1 LKFNKLILANWA
13 NIPNQEYLLSNLVFL
28 TGETGVGKS
37 TMLDAIQTLMTANK
51 KGIVQYN
58 AGQDEAQNKKRDKE
72 YRTLQ
77 GYFSGEDRFKFSRPD
92 GCRSTI
98 ALSFKNSKNEE
109 KSLFSALITGSVS
122 FEESKNEKRPILDSL
137 HFFIIKNTELSQ
149 EDILDENKR
158 LLDHRELYKSLSLKY
173 EKDNVIHCIDKSD
186 YLNTLYGNLWGK
198 TKTTSFA
205 SEKAARAFSNFIHA
219 RPVDNINAFVRNEF
233 LPPKDMKDEVS
244 SLSDTIRALDKL
256 KKDAKEIEE
265 GISILSNLESKLSA
279 VIKKWH
285 VLGEEHFIYSHYE
298 VLKQES
304 KIKNDEKK
312 YNKIESEIKKFENRL
327 KKLDLEESNLNDKLL
342 ELKVAQNA
350 NDRVKEL
357 QDINKKLEDIK
368 KDFNK
373 GISNTIG
380 IIGNIEKISRDISSV
395 FLHREKFSNLCI
407 ILSDFKVI
415 LDKFSSN
422 SFNQY
427 FLNNDINSLDLE
439 YQVIEF
445 RDLLDRVV
453 DTYAT
458 FINSSEFINEKDAID
473 KSYQS
478 FIIQKDSLLKEIKT
492 IDSEINILED
502 TKFFCPSHIQES
514 YDVLKKML
522 PSANAHLLYEYVELL
537 DDEWR
542 EAIEGFIGN
551 NRFSIIVSSEYE
563 KEAID
568 IVRQNNLKIKI
579 IQGKK
584 VLEELEYRGKS
595 LPEESI
601 VNLLKI
607 SNDKAQAYLIVTYGD
622 VLQVENSAELTKA
635 KRGITID
642 CKAASGNLLFTCNL
656 KDKRFIFG
664 EEAQR
669 RTLHGMKE
677 EKKELE
683 LKRNQIDVNIDITR
697 NISMLLNNFDKDKK
711 IANLDDIVFINSNYY
726 KYKDNLKVRALIDT
740 SEFEEISKEI
750 ESCTF
755 RLKEIKEEIVN
766 LNQELG
772 SNKLSFSEKEI
783 VENNNLQILEDK
795 KRVLEINRNTHFLVY
810 DRLVIFSNNGFENY
824 EKNILGKID
833 INIHMKQPEN
843 LLSALSPL
851 WHEFDNYYTIQI
863 LSNKIALPNAFS
875 FDEIQ
880 ISTQYFDEI
889 ITFKSELINRID
901 EKNNSLT
908 FKYKNEIQNA
918 DMQFKNTFLNDFCH
932 AIYVNIKQGEHS
944 IDRLNDTLKKHKFG
958 NETFKI
964 KRSPA
969 DEELKRYQEYFK
981 VIHESNKTAE
991 EGSLFE
997 ELSKQGFEDV
1007 SNSLLSLFM
1016 DNEKHI
1022 NELIRISDY
1031 RNYNNYDIYQ
1041 EIDGTSISLSR
1052 NGKNSG
1058 GQGETSYYII
1068 RSINLQSALKPSE
1081 TNPNSLE
1088 SIIID
1093 ESFLKSNEKRSKEIL
1108 SYLNESL
1115 GFQII
1120 CAMPTKNVGTFYEID
1135 SSNYHFVQFPL
1146 GAYSNGELDYQT
1158 FVEFKSRNNKEIKK
1172 LYDDEEKSLF
1182 EEVKKQ
1188 ADELY
1193 AQY

>member
-1 LKFNKLILANWA
+1 MKFNKLILANWA
-13 NIPNQEYLLSNLVFL
+13 NIPNQEYFLTDLVFL

-77 GYFSGEDRFKFSRPD
+77 GYFSGEDRFKFSRPN

-98 ALSFKNSKNEE
+98 ALSFKSTKNEE
-109 KSLFSALITGSVS
+109 KSLFTALITGSVS
-122 FEESKNEKRPILDSL
+122 FEESKNEKKPVLESL
-137 HFFIIKNTELSQ
+137 HFFIIKNFELSQ
-149 EDILDENKR
+149 DDILDESSK
-158 LLDHRELYKSLSLKY
+158 LLDHRELYKNLSLKY
-173 EKDNVIHCIDKSD
+173 ERDNVIHCVDKSD

-198 TKTTSFA
+198 SKTTSA
-205 SEKAARAFSNFIHA
+205 VSEKAARAFSNFIHA

-233 LPPKDMKDEVS
+233 LTPKDMKDEVS

-265 GISILSNLESKLSA
+265 SIFILSKLESKLSA

-285 VLGEEHFIYSHYE
+285 ILGEEHFIYSHYE
-298 VLKQES
+298 VLKQEN
-304 KIKNDEKK
+304 KIINDEKK
-312 YNKIESEIKKFENRL
+312 YIKLEREIKRIENRL
-327 KKLDLEESNLNDKLL
+327 TKLNLEEKNLNDKII
-342 ELKVAQNA
+342 ELTLASNS
-350 NDRVKEL
+350 NDKVKEL
-357 QDINKKLEDIK
+357 NEINKKIEDVR
-368 KDFNK
+368 KDFNA
-373 GISNTIG
+373 GISNTIL
-380 IIGNIEKISRDISSV
+380 ITGNIEKISRDISSI
-395 FLHREKFSNLCI
+395 FLQRERFPELCI
-407 ILSDFKVI
+407 ILSDFKVV

-427 FLNNDINSLDLE
+427 FLNNGIDSLDLE
-439 YQVIEF
+439 YQVTVFKELLDSIIDAYSSFMGSIEF
-445 RDLLDRVV
+445 DK
-453 DTYAT
+453 
-458 FINSSEFINEKDAID
+458 EKELID
-473 KSYQS
+473 KTYQNS
-478 FIIQKDSLLKEIKT
+478 IVEKNTIDEKIKI
-492 IDSEINILED
+492 IDSEIKTLEE
-502 TKFFCPSHIQES
+502 TRFFCPSVIQES

-522 PSANAHLLYEYVELL
+522 PNANAHLLYEYVELL

-551 NRFSIIVSSEYE
+551 NRFSLIVSSEYE

-568 IVRQNNLKIKI
+568 IVRQNDLKIKI

-595 LPEESI
+595 LPSESI

-607 SNDKAQAYLIVTYGD
+607 SNDKAQAYLISTYGD
-622 VLQVENSAELTKA
+622 VLQIVNSAELTKA

-669 RTLHGMKE
+669 LTLHKMKE
-677 EKKELE
+677 EKKVLFE
-683 LKRNQIDVNIDITR
+683 KSNQIAANIDISR
-697 NISMLLNNFDKDKK
+697 NIYMILSNFTKDKK
-711 IANLDDIVFINSNYY
+711 IANLEDIAYINANYN
-726 KYKDNLKVRALIDT
+726 KYRDNLQVLKLIDT
-740 SEFEEISKEI
+740 SEFEEITNEI
-750 ESCTF
+750 NSCKNK
-755 RLKEIKEEIVN
+755 LKETKSELDN
-766 LNQELG
+766 LNQEIG
-772 SNKLSFSEKEI
+772 SNKRSYAEKYS
-783 VENNNLQILEDK
+783 VEKSNLQILEDK
-795 KRVLEINRNTHFLVY
+795 KKHLEINRNTFSLVY
-810 DRLVIFSNNGFENY
+810 DKLVIHTNMGFENY
-824 EKNILGKID
+824 EKNITDKID
-833 INIHMKQPEN
+833 INIQMKQPEN
-843 LLSALSPL
+843 LLTTLATL
-851 WHEFDNYYTIQI
+851 WHEFDTFHTIQI
-863 LSNKIALPNAFS
+863 LANKVALPNALS
-875 FDEIQ
+875 FDEIA
-880 ISTQYFDEI
+880 ISIQHFSEI
-889 ITFKSELINRID
+889 VDFKSELINRID
-901 EKNNSLT
+901 DKNNSLT
-908 FKYKNEIQNA
+908 FKYKNEIENA
-918 DMQFKNTFLNDFCH
+918 DKEFKNTFLNDFCH
-932 AIYVNIKQGEHS
+932 AIYVNIKQGEHL

-958 NETFKI
+958 SETFKI
-964 KRSPA
+964 KRAAA

-981 VIHESNKTAE
+981 VIHESKNTAE

-997 ELSKQGFEDV
+997 ELSKQGFADI

-1022 NELIRISDY
+1022 QELVRISDY
-1031 RNYNNYDIYQ
+1031 RNYNNYDIFQ
-1041 EIDGTSISLSR
+1041 EIDGMSISLSR

-1068 RSINLQSALKPSE
+1068 RSINLQSALRPSE
-1081 TNPNSLE
+1081 TNSNSLE

-1135 SSNYHFVQFPL
+1135 STNYHFVQFPL
-1146 GAYSNGELDYQT
+1146 GSSINGELDYRT
-1158 FVEFKSRNNKEIKK
+1158 FVEFKNRNNIEIKR
-1172 LYDDEEKSLF
+1172 LYEDEEKTLF
-1182 EEVKKQ
+1182 DEVVRD

-1193 AQY
+1193 S

>member
-1 LKFNKLILANWA
+1 MKFNKLILANWA
-13 NIPNQEYLLSNLVFL
+13 NIPNQEYFLTDLVFL

-77 GYFSGEDRFKFSRPD
+77 GYFAGEDRFKFSRPN

-98 ALSFKNSKNEE
+98 ALSFKSSKNEE
-109 KSLFSALITGSVS
+109 KSLFTALLTGSVS
-122 FEESKNEKRPILDSL
+122 FEESKNEKKPVLDSL
-137 HFFIIKNTELSQ
+137 HFFIIKNHELSQ
-149 EDILDENKR
+149 NDILDENSK
-158 LLDHRELYKSLSLKY
+158 LLDHRELYKKLSLKY
-173 EKDNVIHCIDKSD
+173 ERDNVIHCVDKSD

-198 TKTTSFA
+198 SKTTSA
-205 SEKAARAFSNFIHA
+205 LAEKAARAFSNFIHA

-233 LPPKDMKDEVS
+233 LTPKDMKDEVS

-265 GISILSNLESKLSA
+265 SILILSKLESKLSA

-285 VLGEEHFIYSHYE
+285 ILGEEHFIYSHYE
-298 VLKQES
+298 VLKQEN
-304 KIKNDEKK
+304 KIINDEKK
-312 YNKIESEIKKFENRL
+312 YIKLEREIKRIENRL
-327 KKLDLEESNLNDKLL
+327 RKLNLEEEALNSKIIELTLAQNSNDK
-342 ELKVAQNA
+342 
-350 NDRVKEL
+350 VKEL
-357 QDINKKLEDIK
+357 NEINKKIEDIRK
-368 KDFNK
+368 NFNS
-373 GISNTIG
+373 GISSTIL
-380 IIGNIEKISRDISSV
+380 ITGNIEKISRDISSI
-395 FLHREKFSNLCI
+395 FLQRERFPHLCI

-427 FLNNDINSLDLE
+427 FLNNNIDSLDLE
-439 YQVIEF
+439 YQVTMFKELLYGVIDTYSSFIGSIEF
-445 RDLLDRVV
+445 
-453 DTYAT
+453 
-458 FINSSEFINEKDAID
+458 NNEKETID
-473 KSYQS
+473 KSYQNS
-478 FIIQKDSLLKEIKT
+478 IVEKNSIDEKIRI
-492 IDSEINILED
+492 IDSEIKILEE
-502 TKFFCPSHIQES
+502 TRFFCPSVIQES

-522 PSANAHLLYEYVELL
+522 PNANAHLLYEYVELL
-537 DDEWR
+537 DDDWR

-551 NRFSIIVSSEYE
+551 NRFSLIVSSEYE

-568 IVRQNNLKIKI
+568 IVRQNDLKIKI

-595 LPEESI
+595 LAPESI

-607 SNDKAQAYLIVTYGD
+607 SNDKAQAYLISTYGD
-622 VLQVENSAELTKA
+622 VLQIASSAELTKA

-669 RTLHGMKE
+669 LTLHKMKE
-677 EKKELE
+677 EKKKLFE
-683 LKRNQIDVNIDITR
+683 RSNQIAANIDISR
-697 NISMLLNNFDKDKK
+697 NIYLILNNFTKDKK
-711 IANLDDIVFINSNYY
+711 IANLEDIAYINANYN
-726 KYKDNLKVRALIDT
+726 KYRDSLQVLKLIDT
-740 SEFEEISKEI
+740 SEFEEITNEI
-750 ESCTF
+750 NSCKNKQ
-755 RLKEIKEEIVN
+755 KEIKIELDN
-766 LNQELG
+766 LNQEIG
-772 SNKLSFSEKEI
+772 SNKRSYAEKYA
-783 VENNNLQILEDK
+783 VEKSNLQILEDK
-795 KRVLEINRNTHFLVY
+795 KKYLEINRNTFSLIY
-810 DRLVIFSNNGFENY
+810 DKLVIHTNMGFENY
-824 EKNILGKID
+824 EKNIIDKID
-833 INIHMKQPEN
+833 INIQMKQPEN
-843 LLSALSPL
+843 LLTALSTL
-851 WHEFDNYYTIQI
+851 WHEFDRYHTVQI
-863 LSNKIALPNAFS
+863 LANKLALPNALS
-875 FDEIQ
+875 FDEIE
-880 ISTQYFDEI
+880 ISIQHFGEI
-889 ITFKSELINRID
+889 INFKNELINRID
-901 EKNNSLT
+901 DKNNSLT
-908 FKYKNEIQNA
+908 FKYKNEIENA
-918 DMQFKNTFLNDFCH
+918 DKEFKNTFLNDFCH
-932 AIYVNIKQGEHS
+932 AIYVNIKQGEHL

-958 NETFKI
+958 SETFKI
-964 KRSPA
+964 KRAAA

-981 VIHESNKTAE
+981 VIHESKNTAE

-997 ELSKQGFEDV
+997 ELSKQGFEDI

-1022 NELIRISDY
+1022 QELVRISDY
-1031 RNYNNYDIYQ
+1031 RNYNNYDIFQ
-1041 EIDGTSISLSR
+1041 EIDGMSISLSR

-1058 GQGETSYYII
+1058 GQSETSYYII
-1068 RSINLQSALKPSE
+1068 RSINLQSALRPSE
-1081 TNPNSLE
+1081 TNSNSLE

-1135 SSNYHFVQFPL
+1135 STNYHFVQFPL
-1146 GAYSNGELDYQT
+1146 GSSINGELDYKT
-1158 FVEFKSRNNKEIKK
+1158 FVEFKNRNNIEIKR
-1172 LYDDEEKSLF
+1172 LYEDEEKTLF
-1182 EEVKKQ
+1182 DEVLKQ

-1193 AQY
+1193 S